1 MMEDKEKLIEK
12 RKSLNA
18 QLSKADAS
26 GNVFLCINIGNTLN
40 AIDEKLRKMGV
51 DVNHLD

>member
-1 MMEDKEKLIEK
+1 MEDKEKLIKK
-12 RKSLNA
+12 RKILNE
-18 QLSKADAS
+18 QLNKADAS
-26 GNVFLCINIGNTLN
+26 GNVFLCINIGNALN